1 MRIKTLGGILGI
13 ASAVLLAGNYF
24 LNRIKPE
31 PRVNFRYVG
40 GISKYYYDDNKDGN
54 CDRVVIEDEKG
65 RRTIRSGDKEF
76 WNHVISDKRLIEL
89 NENGKN

>member
-31 PRVNFRYVG
+31 PRVNFRYLGRV
-40 GISKYYYDDNKDGN
+40 SKCYYDDNKDGN
-54 CDRVVIEDEKG
+54 CDRVIIEDG
-65 RRTIRSGDKEF
+65 NGVRTRYGGKEF